1 MGSDS
6 VGELLLRDE
15 PLASSRITY
24 VECLA
29 AIARA
34 GREGRATEGREA
46 SANQD
51 FQLRWAN
58 LVVVEVDEVIAFRAG
73 GLVQDFPLR
82 GAEAIHLASAQTFVR
97 DAEPVVF
104 ACWNRRL
111 WEAARELGFE
121 VVLAS

>member
-82 GAEAIHLASAQTFVR
+82 GADAIQLASAQFISQG
-97 DAEPVVF
+97 AKPVVF
-104 ACWNRRL
+104 ACWDRRL
-111 WEAARELGFE
+111 WGAARELGFE
-121 VVLAS
+121 VVPAS